1 MNATLVRHAAR
12 AALFA
17 GLFATGAAARAQGAK
32 PGEPQTNDV
41 VMRAMRDELARSV
54 QQLRLDTLAK
64 PYFIAY
70 RVTEG
75 QNRSASARLGS
86 LVRSGEGRGGRLL
99 QVEVRVGD
107 YAFDNTNYFGAGFLP
122 QSFVGLAGIPQDDDY
137 LALRRQIWL
146 ATDRA
151 YKQALEALSQKRAA
165 LEGRMR
171 TDSIADFSR
180 EPATSTIDDVPAL
193 TSTDRKPLEALA
205 RELSATFR
213 QSAEIYN
220 STVGVSESWSRVRY
234 LNSEGTSFTR
244 SRVHAS
250 VNASAS
256 TQATDGTGQSMS
268 YAAEAR
274 AFDALPGKDSLLK
287 AVRDLAARI
296 TEQRRVPL
304 ADAYDGPVLFEGAAA
319 AELFNSMI
327 AGKLVG
333 SRRPVTSPAMA
344 QGFAMMGQSGG
355 NDWEDLIGSPVL
367 PRWMSVVDDPTLRTV
382 GDRPVDYYKVDDDGV
397 TTHATT
403 IIDHG
408 VLKTLLTGR
417 TPVMGVDHS
426 TGNRFG
432 AGARP
437 LHMIVTA
444 DSTLADADVRA
455 KLLALASA
463 QGRAYGVIV
472 RQLNVAALSPTDEMF
487 GVIGM
492 PQRGGGGGA
501 GPVARASRVVKA
513 FADGHEEPMR
523 GAEIFGLTAGS
534 FKEIAASSRTRTVH
548 ELPFASGGNIF
559 TGGAGNGAVT
569 YQVPSFLF
577 PTVTIRKPRGTTPT
591 LPVVGPP
598 R

>member
-1 MNATLVRHAAR
+1 MNTTLMRRATR
-12 AALFA
+12 AALIA
-17 GLFATGAAARAQGAK
+17 GSFVSAAMAGAQTAK
-32 PGEPQTNDV
+32 PGETPANDV

-54 QQLRLDTLAK
+54 QQLRLDTLPK

-75 QNRSASARLGS
+75 QSRSASARLGS

-146 ATDRA
+146 ATDRV

-171 TDSIADFSR
+171 TDSVADFSK
-180 EPATSTIDDVPAL
+180 EPATNTADDEAAPTA
-193 TSTDRKPLEALA
+193 TDSKPLAALA

-220 STVGVSESWSRVRY
+220 STVAVSETWSRVRY

-244 SRVHAS
+244 SRVRAS

-268 YAAEAR
+268 YSAQAHS
-274 AFDALPGKDSLLK
+274 FDALPGKDSLLNG
-287 AVRDLAARI
+287 VRDLATRI
-296 TEQRRVPL
+296 TEQRHVPL

-333 SRRPVTSPAMA
+333 SRRPVTSAALA
-344 QGFAMMGQSGG
+344 QGFSMMGGGGG
-355 NDWEDLIGSPVL
+355 NEWEDLIGSTVL

-382 GDRPVDYYKVDDDGV
+382 GDHPVDYYKVDDDGV

-403 IIDHG
+403 IVDHG

-444 DSTLADADVRA
+444 DSTLSDADVRA
-455 KLLALASA
+455 KLLSLATA

-472 RQLNVAALSPTDEMF
+472 RQLNVAGLSATDEMF
-487 GVIGM
+487 GVIL

-501 GPVARASRVVKA
+501 GPVARASRVVKV

-534 FKEIAASSRTRTVH
+534 FKEIAASSRMRTVH
-548 ELPFASGGNIF
+548 ELPFSSGGNIF
-559 TGGAGNGAVT
+559 TGGAGNGPVT